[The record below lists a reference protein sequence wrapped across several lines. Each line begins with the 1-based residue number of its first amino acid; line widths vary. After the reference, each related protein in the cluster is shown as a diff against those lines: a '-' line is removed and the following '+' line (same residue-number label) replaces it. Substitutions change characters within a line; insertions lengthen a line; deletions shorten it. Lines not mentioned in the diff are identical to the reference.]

1 MRMKELRELAL
12 AYRKAPINN
21 IEPVLK
27 EFFEEMDPQKKGFV
41 AFKEFSVYMEN
52 LGRPELCSEEFFS
65 KLNQDGS
72 GKLDD
77 MDVVTLFYIVHSR
90 LPFCNSCK
98 KFIEGT
104 SYLVCVKC
112 FHGNNNG
119 KTDANEESFNVCTTC
134 YLDEKFKHHHNE
146 FLDPNLLLRHLRMM
160 QPVAVSSTTSVPQ
173 DVQDLKIVANSSTP
187 SATDPVVADN
197 SSNLSANNQV
207 QVVVDVLPE
216 RTKFSAA
223 VVFQEIL
230 LYSFIS
236 VYYFFSALLYFC
248 CLALLKALYT
258 IGILLFYLCTGLLLL
273 LRSAVIGG
281 NNL

>member
-1 MRMKELRELAL
+1 MKELRELAL

-52 LGRPELCSEEFFS
+52 LGRPQLCSEEFFS

-98 KFIEGT
+98 KFLEGT

-112 FHGNNNG
+112 FHENNNG
-119 KTDANEESFNVCTTC
+119 KSDANEESFNVCTTC
-134 YLDEKFKHHHNE
+134 YLDEKFKHHHTE
-146 FLDPNLLLRHLRMM
+146 FLDPNLLLRHLRKM
-160 QPVAVSSTTSVPQ
+160 QPVAVSSTTSMSQ
-173 DVQDLKIVANSSTP
+173 DVQDLKLKAGSSSQSINQYVAESSTQSANLVLALQRPQKYSMVTGFIVA
-187 SATDPVVADN
+187 
-197 SSNLSANNQV
+197 L
-207 QVVVDVLPE
+207 E
-216 RTKFSAA
+216 
-223 VVFQEIL
+223 
-230 LYSFIS
+230 
-236 VYYFFSALLYFC
+236 
-248 CLALLKALYT
+248 LAL
-258 IGILLFYLCTGLLLL
+258 
-273 LRSAVIGG
+273 SVG
-281 NNL
+281 NFVGCSIM

>member
-1 MRMKELRELAL
+1 MKELRELAL

-52 LGRPELCSEEFFS
+52 LGRPQLCSEEFFS

-98 KFIEGT
+98 KFLEGT

-112 FHGNNNG
+112 FHENNNG
-119 KTDANEESFNVCTTC
+119 KSDANEESFNVCTTC
-134 YLDEKFKHHHNE
+134 YLDEKFKHHHTE
-146 FLDPNLLLRHLRMM
+146 FLDPNLLLRHLRKM
-160 QPVAVSSTTSVPQ
+160 QDLKPVADSSTTSIRH
-173 DVQDLKIVANSSTP
+173 DVQDLQL
-187 SATDPVVADN
+187 VADN
-197 SSNLSANNQV
+197 SSNPSANNRLKAGSSSQSINQYV
-207 QVVVDVLPE
+207 AESSTQ
-216 RTKFSAA
+216 SAN
-223 VVFQEIL
+223 L
-230 LYSFIS
+230 TGFI
-236 VYYFFSALLYFC
+236 VALE
-248 CLALLKALYT
+248 LAL
-258 IGILLFYLCTGLLLL
+258 
-273 LRSAVIGG
+273 SVG
-281 NNL
+281 NFVGCSIM

>member
-1 MRMKELRELAL
+1 MKELRELAL

-52 LGRPELCSEEFFS
+52 LGRPQLCSEEFFS

-98 KFIEGT
+98 KFLEGT

-112 FHGNNNG
+112 FHENNNG
-119 KTDANEESFNVCTTC
+119 KSDANEESFNVCTTC
-134 YLDEKFKHHHNE
+134 YLDEKFKHHHTE
-146 FLDPNLLLRHLRMM
+146 FLDPNLLLRHLRKM
-160 QPVAVSSTTSVPQ
+160 Q
-173 DVQDLKIVANSSTP
+173 L
-187 SATDPVVADN
+187 VADN
-197 SSNLSANNQV
+197 SSNPSANNRLKAGSSSQSINQYV
-207 QVVVDVLPE
+207 AESSTQ
-216 RTKFSAA
+216 SANL
-223 VVFQEIL
+223 V
-230 LYSFIS
+230 
-236 VYYFFSALLYFC
+236 
-248 CLALLKALYT
+248 LALQRPQKYSMVTGFIVALE
-258 IGILLFYLCTGLLLL
+258 LAL
-273 LRSAVIGG
+273 SVG
-281 NNL
+281 NFVGCSIM

>member
-1 MRMKELRELAL
+1 MKELRELAL

-119 KTDANEESFNVCTTC
+119 KTDANEESFNV
-134 YLDEKFKHHHNE
+134 
-146 FLDPNLLLRHLRMM
+146 
-160 QPVAVSSTTSVPQ
+160 
-173 DVQDLKIVANSSTP
+173 
-187 SATDPVVADN
+187 
-197 SSNLSANNQV
+197 
-207 QVVVDVLPE
+207 
-216 RTKFSAA
+216 
-223 VVFQEIL
+223 
-230 LYSFIS
+230 
-236 VYYFFSALLYFC
+236 
-248 CLALLKALYT
+248 
-258 IGILLFYLCTGLLLL
+258 
-273 LRSAVIGG
+273 
-281 NNL
+281 